1 MAERVEVVV
10 AGRDKAS
17 GRHDV
22 VLLDR
27 DATVGD
33 ACFDKLR
40 RCAAADARI
49 GTVVPWS
56 ARTLVPQ
63 STDVALVNAAL
74 DRASPR
80 LYPDLD
86 DAHAPCIYVK
96 GRLLRDVGG
105 ADALSDRALLQSR
118 ARAAG
123 YRNVLCDDA
132 YAGTSAAGLASHGTP
147 RTLAPVARLART
159 QVAIESRSGA
169 PGILHVLHS
178 RGGGTEKY
186 VQSLVGASRAQF
198 RHYFLR
204 VAPDRWLFKDAIGEH
219 GASCEW
225 PRDAA
230 SEDCLRTMCAWLA
243 IDLVHVH
250 SLVGSGDDLAR
261 MIASTALPYCYSV
274 HDMYA
279 PCPTVYLI
287 DASGRYCNATTDLA
301 ACAQCLSR
309 MPSFADVDIAH
320 WRARYASL
328 LEGAAKVFAPSQWAG
343 DTLRAYYP
351 GANVEIRPHPVQADR
366 AVRRDVSVLELPH
379 DGCRHVAVLGAIGP
393 EKGARIVDALA
404 DEIRKR
410 SLPLRIVVVGFSDRA
425 RRWQS
430 DDRTLTIHGS
440 YGQDELP
447 ALFERYRVDLV
458 VFPTIWPETFSY
470 TLSEAWRAGRPALVP
485 PRGALAERV
494 EATGA
499 GWLMRGW
506 PDVAAIADELVAL
519 TSGAR
524 VAELSQRARLARD
537 AADAE
542 ARAGT
547 GVPYE
552 GVARARARA
561 TLDAATLHGIYAAA
575 CRAMSLDAAPARAPQ
590 DMPARRSPL
599 ERLLRLVGRT

>member
-1 MAERVEVVV
+1 M
-10 AGRDKAS
+10 
-17 GRHDV
+17 
-22 VLLDR
+22 
-27 DATVGD
+27 
-33 ACFDKLR
+33 
-40 RCAAADARI
+40 
-49 GTVVPWS
+49 
-56 ARTLVPQ
+56 
-63 STDVALVNAAL
+63 
-74 DRASPR
+74 
-80 LYPDLD
+80 
-86 DAHAPCIYVK
+86 
-96 GRLLRDVGG
+96 
-105 ADALSDRALLQSR
+105 
-118 ARAAG
+118 
-123 YRNVLCDDA
+123 
-132 YAGTSAAGLASHGTP
+132 
-147 RTLAPVARLART
+147 ARLART
-159 QVAIESRSGA
+159 QLAIAAQPDA

-186 VQSLVGASRAQF
+186 VQSLVAASRARF

-230 SEDCLRTMCAWLA
+230 SEHCLRTMCAWLA

-250 SLVGSGDDLAR
+250 SLVGGGDDLAR

-301 ACAQCLSR
+301 ACTRCLSQ
-309 MPSFADVDIAH
+309 MPSFAGVDVAQ
-320 WRARYASL
+320 WRARYAAL
-328 LEGAAKVFAPSQWAG
+328 LGGAAKVFAPSRWAG

-351 GANVEIRPHPVQADR
+351 GANIEIRPHPVQGDPA
-366 AVRRDVSVLELPH
+366 ARRDVAAFDLPS

-393 EKGARIVDALA
+393 EKGARNIDALA

-410 SLPLRIVVVGFSDRA
+410 SLPLRIVVIGFTDRA

-440 YGQDELP
+440 YGEDELA
-447 ALFERYRVDLV
+447 ALFERYRIDLV

-499 GWLMRGW
+499 GWPMRGW
-506 PDVAAIADELVAL
+506 PDVAALADELVEL

-524 VAELSQRARLARD
+524 ATELAQRARLAR
-537 AADAE
+537 AAAEAE
-542 ARAGT
+542 ARAGSDA
-547 GVPYE
+547 PYE
-552 GVARARARA
+552 GVARSTIRPA
-561 TLDAATLHGIYAAA
+561 LDAAALYGIYEAA
-575 CRAMSLDAAPARAPQ
+575 CRGMSVDAMPARAPQ
-590 DMPARRSPL
+590 DVPARRSPL
-599 ERLLRLVGRT
+599 ERLLRLVGRA

>member
-1 MAERVEVVV
+1 MDDRVEIVVP
-10 AGRDKAS
+10 GRDKAS

-22 VLLDR
+22 VLLDPE
-27 DATVGD
+27 ATVGD
-33 ACFDKLR
+33 ACFEKLR

-56 ARTLVPQ
+56 ARTLVPP
-63 STDVALVNAAL
+63 SKDAALVNAAL

-80 LYPDLD
+80 LYPDLE

-96 GRLLRDVGG
+96 GRVLRHVGG

-118 ARAAG
+118 VRAAG

-132 YAGTSAAGLASHGTP
+132 YAGTNAPGLPSHGTP
-147 RTLAPVARLART
+147 RTLAPMARLVRT
-159 QVAIESRSGA
+159 QAAIAAQSDA

-225 PRDAA
+225 PRDEA
-230 SEDCLRTMCAWLA
+230 SEHCLRTMCAWLA

-279 PCPTVYLI
+279 ACPTVYLI
-287 DASGRYCNATTDLA
+287 DASGKYCNATTDVA

-309 MPSFADVDIAH
+309 MPSFAGVDIAQ
-320 WRARYASL
+320 WRARYAAL
-328 LEGAAKVFAPSQWAG
+328 LEGAAVVFAPSRWAG

-351 GANVEIRPHPVQADR
+351 GANIQVRPHPVQADG
-366 AVRRDVSVLELPH
+366 AVRRDVSAFQLPD

-393 EKGARIVDALA
+393 EKGARNIDALA

-410 SLPLRIVVVGFSDRA
+410 SLPLRIVVVGFTDRA

-440 YGQDELP
+440 YGQDELA
-447 ALFERYRVDLV
+447 ALFERYRIDLA

-506 PDVAAIADELVAL
+506 PEVAAIADELVEL
-519 TSGAR
+519 TSGVRAAE
-524 VAELSQRARLARD
+524 VAQRARLARG
-537 AADAE
+537 AAEAE

-547 GVPYE
+547 AVPYE
-552 GVARARARA
+552 GVVRSAASPA
-561 TLDAATLHGIYAAA
+561 LDGPGLHGIYEAA
-575 CRAMSLDAAPARAPQ
+575 CRAMSVDAMPARAPQ
-590 DMPARRSPL
+590 DTPARRSPL
-599 ERLLRLVGRT
+599 ERLLRLVGRA